1 VPIGKFLPDREHIL
15 AILGYDG
22 CTNGGMMIRWLVVAT
37 FLSLT
42 GCATTATLPYAPAQQ
57 PSGARISAA
66 YQLVLD
72 RLRIEIDTDGR
83 RVEEAKILKA
93 DGAELRP
100 LAIDTAPPVTTG
112 SPGGL
117 GIGIGGGSFGG
128 RGGVGVGTGVSV
140 GVPVGGSDIQGHTFA
155 WFPLAEA
162 GPAPWRFY
170 VKLVGIEPT
179 VILVGAPLPNQ

>member
-1 VPIGKFLPDREHIL
+1 MLIP
-15 AILGYDG
+15 
-22 CTNGGMMIRWLVVAT
+22 WLVAAT

-42 GCATTATLPYAPAQQ
+42 GCATATLPYAPAQQ

-83 RVEEAKILKA
+83 RVEEAMILTA
-93 DGAELRP
+93 AAAELRP
-100 LAIDTAPPVTTG
+100 LAIDTAPPVKTG
-112 SPGGL
+112 SPVGL

-140 GVPVGGSDIQGHTFA
+140 GVPVGGSGSDIQGHTFA

-179 VILVGAPLPNQ
+179 VIIVGGPLPNQ